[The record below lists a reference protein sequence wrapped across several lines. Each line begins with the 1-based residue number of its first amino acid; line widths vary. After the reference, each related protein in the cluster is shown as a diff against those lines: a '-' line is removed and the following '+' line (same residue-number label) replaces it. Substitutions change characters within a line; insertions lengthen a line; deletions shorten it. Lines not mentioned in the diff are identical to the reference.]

1 MTLTVF
7 FQITRDVNTALSRW
21 QCASSCSSVE
31 VWAVELDKKTLL
43 ALASL
48 DTDSSVKSFN
58 ESVADIKN
66 M

>member
-1 MTLTVF
+1 MKFYL
-7 FQITRDVNTALSRW
+7 FQITRDVNSTLSRW
-21 QCASSCSSVE
+21 QSTNSNTSVE